1 MSGSSAANPFV
12 GPRPIER
19 GQPIFGRDAEIDGLY
34 YLLSA
39 ERIVLFHSPSG
50 AGKSS
55 LLQAGLLPR
64 LAEQFDVWAP
74 ARVSLPM
81 GNDGAAN
88 RYVRS
93 VNLSFE
99 AEVPEGLRRAESAI
113 AGMALE
119 EYVASRPRRRSA
131 PGNTVL
137 IFDQFEE
144 ILTVDPAAFEARR
157 EFFIQLATLLQD
169 PQIWAIFAL
178 REDYLAQLDPFADQ
192 LPTHLKNRF
201 RLDLLRRE
209 AAEEAIRRS
218 VEGAGRAFAPEALRQ
233 LVADLAKMQVQQPNG
248 EFRAETGPYI
258 EPLHLQVTCRELW
271 ERMPA
276 SQAVIEKE
284 DVTSFGDVTAAL
296 ATYYASAVG
305 KVAGTDDRVERNIR
319 RWFGEELIARS
330 IRVQRLREPKE
341 SGGLDNTLIEK
352 LIDAHLVRGETRASA
367 TWYELAHDRLIE
379 PILRDNQG
387 WFAAHLSTVEQRALQ
402 WEREGEPEGLLLT
415 GAQLKAAERWA
426 AIPGRVLNRGELRFL
441 QLSRRQRTRLLQKR
455 AAVVALIVL
464 LAVTS
469 VLALIARRQY
479 GRAQREN
486 SRAEQNLILSK
497 TAVDESLSSAG
508 RQQAQEFA
516 DSPDLDA
523 FRNELLTKAAAFYKS
538 LSFTNEE
545 ANNIGLRTDAAMGHV
560 RLGDANRLLGKSSQA
575 IAEYNLAITAFQSL
589 AKQDPKNTLY
599 PEKLG
604 YCHNWMGETYRAE
617 IRDPSAPDP
626 SIARQA
632 VQEYTAALEIQQ
644 KLHAAAP
651 GNRRFTQELARTY
664 YNRAIVEDD
673 EGDRGDAESDFR
685 LSLGLL
691 QPIGSHP
698 AADRGDQSSP
708 DPAEDLARVENDFAV
723 LLAKEGNSKDA
734 RTYYE
739 QAVQLAKELTVIS
752 PDNRGYRYE
761 LATYCANEA
770 MLLADMKDL
779 TGAAERNH
787 TALDI
792 VEALANPAPSLSL
805 EEVKILQLRTE
816 IVLAQGARES
826 FDEAERERALLM
838 RLKGGGP
845 DESHPLF
852 HDVYYN
858 LAANYVEL
866 TEDDLK
872 NGDLEGAQIALGSLS
887 LILTELTPEDKAEAQ
902 RDYAELQRELHV
914 KMMHRPQ

>member
-64 LAEQFDVWAP
+64 LAEQFDVWTP

-99 AEVPEGLRRAESAI
+99 AEVPESLRRAESAI

-119 EYVASRPRRRSA
+119 EYVARRPRRRSA

-144 ILTVDPAAFEARR
+144 ILTADPTAFKARR
-157 EFFIQLATLLQD
+157 EFFVQLAVLLQK

-178 REDYLAQLDPFADQ
+178 REDYLAQLDPFADE

-209 AAEEAIRRS
+209 GAEDAIRRS
-218 VEGAGRAFAPEALRQ
+218 VEGAGRGFALEALRQ
-233 LVADLAKMQVQQPNG
+233 LVADLAKMQVQQPDG

-276 SQAVIEKE
+276 SQVMIGKE

-305 KVAGTDDRVERNIR
+305 KVAGTDDRMERNIR
-319 RWFGEELIARS
+319 RWFGEELIARG

-341 SGGLDNTLIEK
+341 SGGLDNALIEK
-352 LIDAHLVRGETRASA
+352 LIDAHLVRGEMRASA

-379 PILRDNQG
+379 PVLRDNQE

-415 GAQLKAAERWA
+415 GAQLKAAQRWA
-426 AIPGRVLNRGELRFL
+426 ATPGRAVTQGESRFL
-441 QLSRRQRTRLLQKR
+441 ELSRRKRTRLLQKR
-455 AAVVALIVL
+455 AAVAALTGL

-469 VLALIARRQY
+469 LLALIAWSER
-479 GRAQREN
+479 N
-486 SRAEQNLILSK
+486 RAEHNFSLAKQ
-497 TAVDESLSSAG
+497 AVDQSLSSAG

-516 DSPDLDA
+516 DSPDLDV
-523 FRNELLTKAAAFYKS
+523 FRNELLTKAAAFYR
-538 LSFTNEE
+538 SFTKEK
-545 ANNIGLRTDAAMGHV
+545 ANNAALSADAAWGHAQ
-560 RLGDANRLLGKSSQA
+560 LGDVNRLLGKSAQA
-575 IAEYNLAITAFQSL
+575 VTEYNLAIAAFQSL
-589 AKQDPKNTLY
+589 AKQYPQDTLY
-599 PEKLG
+599 PQRLG
-604 YCHNWMGETYRAE
+604 YCHNWIGETYRAE
-617 IRDPSAPDP
+617 IKDPSSPDL
-626 SIARQA
+626 SMVRQA

-698 AADRGDQSSP
+698 AANSGSQFSP

-902 RDYAELQRELHV
+902 RHYAELQRELHV

>member
-64 LAEQFDVWAP
+64 LEEQFDVWAP
-74 ARVSLPM
+74 ARVNLPP
-81 GNDGAAN
+81 GSDGTAN

-93 VNLSFE
+93 VNHSFE
-99 AEVPEGLRRAESAI
+99 AEVPDGLRRPESAI
-113 AGMALE
+113 AGMTLA

-144 ILTVDPAAFEARR
+144 ILTAGPTAFEARR
-157 EFFIQLATLLQD
+157 EFFTQLAALLQR
-169 PQIWAIFAL
+169 PEIWAIFAL
-178 REDYLAQLDPFADQ
+178 REDYLAQLDPFADE

-209 AAEEAIRRS
+209 GAEDTIRRS
-218 VEGAGRAFAPEALRQ
+218 VESAGRRFEPEALRQ
-233 LVADLAKMQVQQPNG
+233 LVADLAKMQVQQPDG

-271 ERMPA
+271 DRMPA
-276 SQAVIEKE
+276 AQTVIGKE
-284 DVTSFGDVTAAL
+284 DVTWFGDVTSAL
-296 ATYYASAVG
+296 AAYYASAVG
-305 KVAGTDDRVERNIR
+305 KVSGSDDRVERNIR
-319 RWFGEELIARS
+319 RWFGEELIARG
-330 IRVQRLREPKE
+330 IRVQRLREPRE
-341 SGGLDNTLIEK
+341 SGGLDNALIEK

-379 PILRDNQG
+379 PVLGDNQA
-387 WFAAHLSTVEQRALQ
+387 WFEAHLSTVEQRALQ
-402 WEREGEPEGLLLT
+402 WEREGEPESLLVT
-415 GAQLKAAERWA
+415 GAELKAAVRWA
-426 AIPGRVLNRGELRFL
+426 ALPERRLTAVEARFFAA
-441 QLSRRQRTRLLQKR
+441 SRRKRTRLLQKR
-455 AAVVALIVL
+455 AAVGALGGL
-464 LAVTS
+464 LVVTS
-469 VLALIARRQY
+469 LLGLEAWSLR
-479 GRAQREN
+479 N
-486 SRAEQNLILSK
+486 RAEHNLSLAK
-497 TAVDESLSSAG
+497 QAVDQSLSSAG
-508 RQQAQEFA
+508 RQQAQEFS
-516 DSPDLDA
+516 DSPDMDD
-523 FRNELLTKAAAFYKS
+523 FRNELLAKAAAFYR
-538 LSFTNEE
+538 SFTKEN
-545 ANNIGLRTDAAMGHV
+545 ANNAALSADAAWGHAQ
-560 RLGDANRLLGKSSQA
+560 LGDVNRLLGKYAEAVSEYRLA
-575 IAEYNLAITAFQSL
+575 IAAFQVL
-589 AKQDPKNTLY
+589 AKQHPKDTLF
-599 PEKLG
+599 PERLG
-604 YCHNWMGETYRAE
+604 YCHNWMGETYRAQLRE
-617 IRDPSAPDP
+617 PGAPDG
-626 SIARQA
+626 SMARQA
-632 VQEYTAALEIQQ
+632 LQEYDAALEIQQ
-644 KLHAAAP
+644 KLHAAEP
-651 GNRRFTQELARTY
+651 GKRQLTQELARTY
-664 YNRAIVEDD
+664 YNRAIVEDH
-673 EGDRGDAESDFR
+673 EGDRADAESDFH

-698 AADRGDQSSP
+698 AANSGDLSSP
-708 DPAEDLARVENDFAV
+708 DPAEDLARVENDLAA
-723 LLAKEGNSKDA
+723 LLAKGGNSKDA

-739 QAVQLAKELTVIS
+739 RAVELGKELAAIS

-787 TALDI
+787 MALDI

-816 IVLAQGARES
+816 IVLAQGARQS
-826 FDEAERERALLM
+826 LDEAERERALLM
-838 RLKGGGP
+838 RLKAGALE
-845 DESHPLF
+845 ESHPLF

-858 LAANYVEL
+858 LAANYVDL
-866 TEDDLK
+866 TESDLK

-887 LILTELTPEDKAEAQ
+887 LILTELTPEDRAEAQ
-902 RDYAELQRELHV
+902 KHYAELQRELHA
-914 KMMHRPQ
+914 KLRYRPR